1 MGLGKL
7 TVISLQVPPCQRICR
22 MICRWPDNF
31 FTVMPRKGAVAYAC
45 DPSLVSSEHAT
56 GVVDRGPMRG
66 FGPLAQAGRYAPS
79 GFEIGQPRSYSIRGE
94 ATRRSNAAQ
103 GFRRPIG

>member
-31 FTVMPRKGAVAYAC
+31 FTVMPR
-45 DPSLVSSEHAT
+45 
-56 GVVDRGPMRG
+56 
-66 FGPLAQAGRYAPS
+66 
-79 GFEIGQPRSYSIRGE
+79 IRSRSIRLRSFACVVGATPLKGSGDQSVSGIALLIALLGE
-94 ATRRSNAAQ
+94 RGLILSTFNAHLPLTHDGLIALLK
-103 GFRRPIG
+103 